1 MRKSWLGVAG
11 LAIVSIGV
19 GAALWTF
26 SSNDS
31 APDVSPEATSSASDY
46 ASRLVDELSEAVEPS
61 DDPTGSSAPGVI
73 VAPDEYAEHIALLVF
88 ARDPRADAVDDLR
101 DRLLSEADP
110 TLTDSGLADLVRTI
124 EVRIPD
130 TDLWSRMASN
140 QQWSEWQTLSIWE
153 PVAWQQA
160 VTSGYAEPGWTM
172 RNVNGI
178 EVTHYVENGEAKVTS
193 RERTISVLMRCPD
206 PGATVDRCHLALLST
221 TPVS

>member
-1 MRKSWLGVAG
+1 MRKRWLGVAG

-19 GAALWTF
+19 GAALWMF

-31 APDVSPEATSSASDY
+31 VPEVSPEAASSASDY
-46 ASRLVDELSEAVEPS
+46 ATRLVDELSEAVEPS
-61 DDPTGSSAPGVI
+61 DDPTGSAPGVI

-130 TDLWSRMASN
+130 TDLWARMASN